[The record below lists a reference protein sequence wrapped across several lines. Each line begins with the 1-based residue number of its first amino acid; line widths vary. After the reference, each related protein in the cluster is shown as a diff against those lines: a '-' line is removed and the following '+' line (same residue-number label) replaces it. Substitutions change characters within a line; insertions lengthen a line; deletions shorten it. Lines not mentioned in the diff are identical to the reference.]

1 MDGSWRT
8 SLVQW
13 LLWGLAMSL
22 VMAWVARSRLR
33 RTAGVDRLQLA
44 HPPSTLI
51 IGIICFAFF
60 AGLAVVSNVYANR
73 TTSVW
78 TTLTFV
84 GLALLALPLV
94 ADYFFARHGV
104 SAQGMDFG
112 RMSGRRGRFAWKEV
126 RQVTFSPAMK
136 WFRLEL
142 ADGRVVRVSAMLAG
156 LPGFARLLLDHVPR
170 DAVQGEV
177 RSILQ
182 ATAEGRPPAV

>member
-13 LLWGLAMSL
+13 LVWGLAMSL
-22 VMAWVARSRLR
+22 VMGWVARSRLR
-33 RTAGVDRLQLA
+33 KTAGAQAQQLA

-51 IGIICFAFF
+51 IGLVGFAFF

-73 TTSVW
+73 TTSIW

-84 GLALLALPLV
+84 SLALLALPMV
-94 ADYFFARHGV
+94 ADYFFARHAV

-112 RMSGRRGRFAWKEV
+112 RMSGQRGRFGWSEV

-142 ADGRVVRVSAMLAG
+142 ADGRIVRVSAMLAG
-156 LPGFARLLLDHVPR
+156 LPSFAQLLLDQVAPQAIHPE
-170 DAVQGEV
+170 ALP
-177 RSILQ
+177 ILQ
-182 ATAEGRPPAV
+182 ATAAGHPPAI

>member
-13 LLWGLAMSL
+13 LVWGLAMSL
-22 VMAWVARSRLR
+22 VMGWVARSRLR
-33 RTAGVDRLQLA
+33 RTAGADSLQLA
-44 HPPSTLI
+44 HPPSTLV
-51 IGIICFAFF
+51 IGLVGFVFF
-60 AGLAVVSNVYANR
+60 AGLAVVSNVYANP
-73 TTSVW
+73 TTSIW

-84 GLALLALPLV
+84 ALAMLALPMV
-94 ADYFFARHGV
+94 ADYFFARHVV

-112 RMSGRRGRFAWKEV
+112 RMSGRRGRFDWSEV

-142 ADGRVVRVSAMLAG
+142 ADGRIVRVSAMLAG
-156 LPGFARLLLDHVPR
+156 LPPFARLLLDHVVPE
-170 DAVQGEV
+170 AIHEEALP
-177 RSILQ
+177 ILQ